1 MRYTGTPYKEQ
12 VNICM
17 LGGFSVEISGRVIVS
32 TDAGGQVWNLM
43 EYLVCNRY
51 KALTQEQLI
60 EILWNDETEDPAG
73 ALKNLVYRLR
83 KSFLDAGVPFAKQ
96 LVLSSGGVY
105 RWNNDIPCGVE
116 VEEYEKACIAAQR
129 ETDLALR
136 MQYARKAVDLYTGDF
151 LPGAYHRSW
160 VTPINSY
167 YHTLYFKQV
176 YALLAEY
183 ESAENWNELLT
194 VATRAAEIDRFEEEA
209 HRCILLALCR
219 LGRQSQAASH
229 YNKISDLFYREL
241 SSDLSPKLREMFQEI
256 AKSDRNGYADLMLLK
271 EDLRE
276 EKAQGAYYCEY
287 EVFKSMYQ
295 ARVRSAVR
303 EGTSLMLGLMGIT
316 SATDQRLDNTTR
328 TYAMH
333 VLQRAVK
340 ESLRIGDIY
349 SRCTATQYI
358 ILLPQVN
365 FENGEKI
372 LARITKRF
380 KRIYHSKKV
389 KLICSLQPMDRLGNN

>member
-1 MRYTGTPYKEQ
+1 MRHTGNQYEDQ

-17 LGGFSVEISGRVIVS
+17 LGGFSVEIGGRVIVS

-43 EYLVCNRY
+43 EYLVCNRF

-60 EILWNDETEDPAG
+60 EILWSDETEDPAG

-83 KSFLDAGVPFAKQ
+83 KSFLDAGVPFGKQ

-105 RWNNDIPCGVE
+105 RWNNDIPCRID
-116 VEEYEKACIAAQR
+116 VEEYEKACAAAQK
-129 ETDLALR
+129 ENELGLR
-136 MQYARKAVDLYTGDF
+136 LQYARKAVDLYTGDF

-167 YHTLYFKQV
+167 YHSLYFKQV

-183 ESAENWNELLT
+183 ERQENWNEMLT
-194 VATRAAEIDRFEEEA
+194 VATRATEIDRFEEEA
-209 HRCILLALCR
+209 HRCMLLALCR
-219 LGRQSQAASH
+219 LGQQSQAATH

-241 SSDLSPKLREMFQEI
+241 GSDLSPKLRELFQEI
-256 AKSDRNGYADLMLLK
+256 SKTDRNGYADLVLLK

-276 EKAQGAYYCEY
+276 EKTNGAYYCEY
-287 EVFKSMYQ
+287 EVFKSMYHVK
-295 ARVRSAVR
+295 VRSAVR
-303 EGTSLMLGLMGIT
+303 EGTTALLGLVSIA
-316 SATDQRLDNTTR
+316 SATEERLDNTTR

-333 VLQRAVK
+333 VLQRAIK
-340 ESLRIGDIY
+340 ESLRMGDIY
-349 SRCTATQYI
+349 SRCTGTQYI

-372 LARITKRF
+372 LTRISRRF
-380 KRIYHSKKV
+380 KRLYHSKKV
-389 KLICSLQPMDRLGNN
+389 RITHSLQPIDPITPI

>member
-1 MRYTGTPYKEQ
+1 MRRTSTQYEEQ

-17 LGGFSVEISGRVIVS
+17 LGGFSVEIGGNVVVS

-43 EYLVCNRY
+43 EYLVCNRF

-60 EILWNDETEDPAG
+60 EILWEDDTEDPAG

-83 KSFLDAGVPFAKQ
+83 KSFADAGIPFAKQ
-96 LVLSSGGVY
+96 MILSSGGVY
-105 RWNNDIPCGVE
+105 RWNNDIPCKVD
-116 VEEYEKACIAAQR
+116 VEEYEKACAAAQK

-136 MQYARKAVDLYTGDF
+136 LQYARRAVNLYTGDF
-151 LPGAYHRSW
+151 LPGAYHRAW
-160 VTPINSY
+160 VASIHSY
-167 YHTLYFKQV
+167 YHALYFKQV

-183 ESAENWNELLT
+183 EKSENWEEMLT
-194 VATRAAEIDRFEEEA
+194 VANRAAEIDRFEEEA

-219 LGRQSQAASH
+219 LGRQSQAAIH
-229 YNKISDLFYREL
+229 YNKLSDLFYREL
-241 SSDLSPKLREMFQEI
+241 GSDLSPKLREMFQEI
-256 AKSDRNGYADLMLLK
+256 AKADRNGYADLLLLK

-276 EKAQGAYYCEY
+276 PQAQGAYYCEY
-287 EVFKSMYQ
+287 EVFKSMYHIK
-295 ARVRSAVR
+295 VRSSVR
-303 EGTSLMLGLMGIT
+303 EGTSLMLGLISIT
-316 SATDQRLDNTTR
+316 PATEQSLENPTR
-328 TYAMH
+328 IYAMH
-333 VLQRAVK
+333 MLQRAIK

-349 SRCTATQYI
+349 SRCTASQYI

-372 LARITKRF
+372 LARITNRF

-389 KLICSLQPMDRLGNN
+389 KLTHSLQPMDPIATN